1 MPMPDGRVVEYLP
14 RTLSTAKDLERQGIP
29 ADAATVLAETSLTP
43 RAEARLRQHY
53 QGRSR
58 RKGGTLA
65 NVLFLHRKGLP
76 VAEIAV
82 ALQLTKRT
90 VSTHLAHAR
99 ERGHFTDPVETRYR
113 DEIDHLAAEVLT
125 QELLDGNPTVALA
138 VARGRGHLHSFEDV
152 RQEGHITT
160 DNTLRVVYE
169 GVGELPAVDDPLP
182 GVDGET
188 YGTMRR
194 LLPGD
199 VGTDPSAD
207 E

>member
-1 MPMPDGRVVEYLP
+1 MPMPDGRVVEYVP
-14 RTLSTAKDLERQGIP
+14 QTLSTAKDLERQGIP

-53 QGRSR
+53 QRQSR
-58 RKGGTLA
+58 RTGGTLA

-76 VAEIAV
+76 VAEIATV
-82 ALQLTKRT
+82 LGLRPGT

-99 ERGHFTDPVETRYR
+99 QRGHFTDPVETRYE

-125 QELLDGNPTVALA
+125 QELLNGNPTVALA
-138 VARGRGHLHSFEDV
+138 VAKGRGHLRRFEEV
-152 RQEGHITT
+152 HQEGHVTT

-182 GVDGET
+182 DVPGET
-188 YGTMRR
+188 YGTMKP
-194 LLPGD
+194 LEGAFE
-199 VGTDPSAD
+199 TDLSAD